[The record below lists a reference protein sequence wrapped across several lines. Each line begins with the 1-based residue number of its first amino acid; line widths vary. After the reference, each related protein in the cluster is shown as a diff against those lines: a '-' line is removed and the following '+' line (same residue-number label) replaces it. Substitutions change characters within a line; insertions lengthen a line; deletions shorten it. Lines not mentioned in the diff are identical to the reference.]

1 MMDVATLVDGG
12 RPESLQELR
21 AFLREKIRREC
32 LEWYG
37 VEDAAWIDRATSNW
51 FNDHENYDRRWGNL
65 LARRPNPG
73 RVLDMAAG
81 CGTFLLYGL
90 NRGQDVWGIEPEA
103 WKLDYYRWKVELS
116 GYRPEFL
123 GRMMRAVGEALPFAD
138 ASFDTVTTYQTLE
151 HVADVRACIGEILR
165 VLKPG
170 GVLYLK
176 APDYRCFYEPHY
188 RLPFLPRMKRDWA
201 EQYLRLLGRPTTG
214 LRQLNWTSERQ
225 IVELLREQSRHVHIE
240 RNKYYFIEKRR
251 QQVERQLPSALRSIG
266 VGRVLNELHQA
277 RRQIAAAARVGR
289 QERLIDL
296 WVRKLAA

>member
-1 MMDVATLVDGG
+1 MMVAATFINCGAPG
-12 RPESLQELR
+12 SLDELR

-37 VEDAAWIDRATSNW
+37 VENAAWVERATSNW

-103 WKLDYYRWKVELS
+103 WKLDYYRWKIKLS
-116 GYRPEFL
+116 GYPREFL
-123 GRMMRAVGEALPFAD
+123 GRMTRAVGENLPFAD
-138 ASFDTVTTYQTLE
+138 ESFDTITTYQTLE
-151 HVADVRACIGEILR
+151 HVVDVRACIGEILR
-165 VLKPG
+165 VLRPG

-188 RLPFLPRMKRDWA
+188 RLPFLPRMKHEWA
-201 EQYLRLLGRPTTG
+201 ERYLNLLGRPTTG
-214 LRQLNWTSERQ
+214 LRQLTWTSEHEIIQSLRQ
-225 IVELLREQSRHVHIE
+225 QPHRLHIE
-240 RNKYYFIEKRR
+240 RNRYFFIEQRR
-251 QQVERQLPSALRSIG
+251 QQVERQLPAMLRGIG
-266 VGRVLNELHQA
+266 MGRVLNELHQA
-277 RRQIAAAARVGR
+277 RRQIATAARVGR

-296 WVRKLAA
+296 WIRKLAA